1 MGKQR
6 LLQLNKVV
14 YFPWR
19 HYIGSERIVEG
30 ILASRRPHKRGNPN
44 AEILQGVDNPNK
56 LLRNK
61 GKDQLDIP
69 HFGNSSTLEFH
80 SIQDSFWETNFERS
94 LLNSKSK
101 SDLKNA

>member
-1 MGKQR
+1 MVSVGKQR

-14 YFPWR
+14 YFPWKLN
-19 HYIGSERIVEG
+19 IGYERIVEG
-30 ILASRRPHKRGNPN
+30 ILASRRPRTRGNPD

-69 HFGNSSTLEFH
+69 QFENSSTL
-80 SIQDSFWETNFERS
+80 
-94 LLNSKSK
+94 
-101 SDLKNA
+101 